1 MKKRRLINSGTVF
14 TATLLVVGILSLVVY
29 LTGLKEHR
37 SLYLNSLLSTTIISI
52 VFMVFITTG
61 LYRGWKLKDTIGKL
75 TDGLSWPKW
84 KQSLKKSDVKN
95 TEGNTGNGWNLL
107 ETLSYLPEES
117 GEGCVGGLLLWI
129 IVGIAA
135 AFLLW
140 WLGPLIWGGLV
151 GLAAVLYWVVFR
163 AYRLIFFY
171 SATCKGLFWKSVGI
185 ALFFTFLYNCWIY
198 ALIFLAHY
206 LGR

>member
-1 MKKRRLINSGTVF
+1 MKKRQLINSGTVF
-14 TATLLVVGILSLVVY
+14 TATLLVVGMLSLMVY

-37 SLYLNSLLSTTIISI
+37 SLYLNSLVSTTIISI
-52 VFMVFITTG
+52 VFLVFITTG

-75 TDGLSWPKW
+75 TDGFHWPKW
-84 KQSLKKSDVKN
+84 KSPFKKSDNKKN
-95 TEGNTGNGWNLL
+95 DENNGSGWSWLEGLL
-107 ETLSYLPEES
+107 ELPGES
-117 GEGCVGGLLLWI
+117 VEGVVAVLLLWI

-185 ALFFTFLYNCWIY
+185 ALMFTFLYNCWIY

-206 LGR
+206 LSR